1 MKREHGLS
9 SISRFLQRNPAWSQV
24 VCVVGVAL
32 LIILGPILLYG
43 LLFQSGP
50 DSARMLSNVP
60 WWPVVLLVAL
70 VALLSLLHGTTGV
83 SVQKQP
89 DKRKGAGAA
98 ADPSGPPGP
107 PAPSKPPAP
116 SAPSGP
122 PGPSGQNGQNEQ
134 NGDPLRC
141 TIQERSLNGTN
152 RVDTNR

>member
-1 MKREHGLS
+1 M
-9 SISRFLQRNPAWSQV
+9 
-24 VCVVGVAL
+24 

-89 DKRKGAGAA
+89 EKRKVAGAA
-98 ADPSGPPGP
+98 VEPPE
-107 PAPSKPPAP
+107 P
-116 SAPSGP
+116 SAPSNP
-122 PGPSGQNGQNEQ
+122 PAPPTSTEPSGK

-141 TIQERSLNGTN
+141 TMQEQSLNGTN
-152 RVDTNR
+152 RVETNR

>member
-1 MKREHGLS
+1 M
-9 SISRFLQRNPAWSQV
+9 
-24 VCVVGVAL
+24 

-89 DKRKGAGAA
+89 DKRKVAGTA
-98 ADPSGPPGP
+98 ADPP
-107 PAPSKPPAP
+107 
-116 SAPSGP
+116 
-122 PGPSGQNGQNEQ
+122 GQNGQNGQ

-141 TIQERSLNGTN
+141 TMQEQSLNGTN
-152 RVDTNR
+152 RVETNR

>member
-1 MKREHGLS
+1 MKRAHGTS

-89 DKRKGAGAA
+89 EKRKVAGAA
-98 ADPSGPPGP
+98 VEPPE
-107 PAPSKPPAP
+107 P
-116 SAPSGP
+116 SAPSNP
-122 PGPSGQNGQNEQ
+122 PAPPTSTEPSG
-134 NGDPLRC
+134 
-141 TIQERSLNGTN
+141 
-152 RVDTNR
+152 